1 MRRRYMSLTET
12 RRDTAELVGSRV
24 VKRTAGARIKEL
36 LAAFIADAVMEHK
49 AAVLQERKAALRGGP
64 ELPRCE
70 GCNNRV
76 SGVRKVNA
84 IHGDARGRSLCG
96 KCAAP
101 VAERG

>member
-1 MRRRYMSLTET
+1 MSFSET
-12 RRDTAELVGSRV
+12 RRDTADLVGPRV

-36 LAAFIADAVMEHK
+36 LAEFIAAAVMEHK

-76 SGVRKVNA
+76 SGVRQVNA
-84 IHGDARGRSLCG
+84 IHGEAGGRSLCG

-101 VAERG
+101 GAECG